1 MKSHRERMQ
10 FYAAECC
17 ETQQDYAEMMAEI
30 ASYDDDRCEEECTK
44 IEAFKGFAET
54 LKSQMAQAPAGT
66 DVADLPIVQAE
77 SKATDLVISGNN
89 SHSKH

>member
-1 MKSHRERMQ
+1 MKTNRERLQ

-17 ETQQDYAEMMAEI
+17 KTQQDYAEMMAEI
-30 ASYDDDRCEEECTK
+30 ASYDDDRCAEECTK

-89 SHSKH
+89 SQSKH